1 MLTTSSLLTHFD
13 PNKLVLLSCDA
24 SPYGV
29 GAVLS
34 HRMRDG
40 SEQPITYASR
50 TLSMAEKKYAQ
61 LDKEALAIVFGVKR
75 FHQYLY
81 GQRFSIL
88 SIHKLLQYF
97 LDKTKGN
104 PTMASAHLQRWALT
118 LSAYDYTIGYKPGDQ
133 HVNAEA
139 LSHLPLPDHPKD
151 VPLPRKLVLLFEML
165 NSSPLT
171 ATEIRALTD
180 KAPLLSRV
188 CNNVL
193 SGWYDTDQ
201 PPIRLYQ
208 TRSSEL
214 SVQDWYLLWGS
225 RMVVPRRGRAIVQSL
240 LHEGHPR
247 ITRMKTLACGY
258 VW

>member
-1 MLTTSSLLTHFD
+1 MDKGSPSCPSTNSFSIFWLRQREIPLWHLHISKGGLS
-13 PNKLVLLSCDA
+13 PLVLTSTPCC
-24 SPYGV
+24 
-29 GAVLS
+29 
-34 HRMRDG
+34 
-40 SEQPITYASR
+40 
-50 TLSMAEKKYAQ
+50 
-61 LDKEALAIVFGVKR
+61 
-75 FHQYLY
+75 
-81 GQRFSIL
+81 
-88 SIHKLLQYF
+88 
-97 LDKTKGN
+97 
-104 PTMASAHLQRWALT
+104 
-118 LSAYDYTIGYKPGDQ
+118 YKPGDQ

-193 SGWYDTDQ
+193 RGWYDTDQ